1 MIEQDLDIACPL
13 AQRRQVNAVHVQA
26 IEEICSEGA
35 AIDSG
40 LEIRVRGG
48 DEADVHVAWFVF
60 ADAADLA
67 RLQRTQQFRLE
78 GGRHRPDFVQE
89 QCSRV
94 CVLDEPHPAAGRTRE
109 CPPDVTKE
117 LVLEQRVRE
126 RGAVQRNE

>member
-1 MIEQDLDIACPL
+1 M
-13 AQRRQVNAVHVQA
+13 HVQA
-26 IEEICSEGA
+26 IEEIGSEGA
-35 AIDSG
+35 AVDGG

-48 DEADVHVAWFVF
+48 DEADVHAAWFVF
-60 ADAADLA
+60 ADAANFA

-109 CPPDVTKE
+109 CPPHVTKE